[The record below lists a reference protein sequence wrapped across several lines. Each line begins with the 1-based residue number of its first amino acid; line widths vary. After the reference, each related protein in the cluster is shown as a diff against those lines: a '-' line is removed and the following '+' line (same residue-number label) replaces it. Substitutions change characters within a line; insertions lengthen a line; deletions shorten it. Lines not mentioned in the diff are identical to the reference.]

1 MAVLVYRRV
10 VFEKMI
16 FEYPGGSGKNRE
28 GSGESIVWGGL

>member
-16 FEYPGGSGKNRE
+16 FETKNVGSTGKN
-28 GSGESIVWGGL
+28 GVKPSNWN